1 MVKLS
6 GVTAKDTMSAMVKL
20 TEMFQ
25 QSSLDVISY
34 SMVSH
39 SMTISWEK
47 VCRAML
53 SFFAVQLNAG
63 FHDISFEEKGGIASR
78 DQCESREAG

>member
-1 MVKLS
+1 MVKLP

-20 TEMFQ
+20 AEMFQ

-53 SFFAVQLNAG
+53 SSSL
-63 FHDISFEEKGGIASR
+63 SS
-78 DQCESREAG
+78 

>member
-1 MVKLS
+1 MVKLQ

-20 TEMFQ
+20 AEMFQ

-39 SMTISWEK
+39 SMTISCEK

-53 SFFAVQLNAG
+53 SSSL
-63 FHDISFEEKGGIASR
+63 SS
-78 DQCESREAG
+78 

>member
-6 GVTAKDTMSAMVKL
+6 GVTTKDTMSAMAKL
-20 TEMFQ
+20 AEMFQ
-25 QSSLDVISY
+25 QSLLDVISH

-53 SFFAVQLNAG
+53 SSSL
-63 FHDISFEEKGGIASR
+63 SS
-78 DQCESREAG
+78 

>member
-6 GVTAKDTMSAMVKL
+6 AVTAKDTMSAMVKL
-20 TEMFQ
+20 AEMFQ
-25 QSSLDVISY
+25 QSSLNFISY

-39 SMTISWEK
+39 SMTISREK

-53 SFFAVQLNAG
+53 SSL
-63 FHDISFEEKGGIASR
+63 SS
-78 DQCESREAG
+78 

>member
-1 MVKLS
+1 MNTLILDRSLRRNRRLHGEVA
-6 GVTAKDTMSAMVKL
+6 GCYRQGHDVAMVKL
-20 TEMFQ
+20 AEMFQ

-34 SMVSH
+34 SMMSH

-53 SFFAVQLNAG
+53 SSSL
-63 FHDISFEEKGGIASR
+63 SS
-78 DQCESREAG
+78 

>member
-20 TEMFQ
+20 AEMFQ

-34 SMVSH
+34 SMVS

-47 VCRAML
+47 VCRTIL
-53 SFFAVQLNAG
+53 SSSL
-63 FHDISFEEKGGIASR
+63 SS
-78 DQCESREAG
+78 

>member
-20 TEMFQ
+20 AEMFQ

-53 SFFAVQLNAG
+53 SFSL
-63 FHDISFEEKGGIASR
+63 SS
-78 DQCESREAG
+78 

>member
-1 MVKLS
+1 MVKLP
-6 GVTAKDTMSAMVKL
+6 GVTAKDMMSAMVKL
-20 TEMFQ
+20 AEMFQ
-25 QSSLDVISY
+25 QSSFGYVISY

-53 SFFAVQLNAG
+53 SSSL
-63 FHDISFEEKGGIASR
+63 SS
-78 DQCESREAG
+78 